1 MFVSPQI
8 SGSWQSLAADK
19 HEERNLT
26 KWDSRRVFAPR
37 KMSLKTFSIV
47 WKFGANTK
55 HQHDHRDDDIASL
68 NYVKPLK
75 AFLLVSW
82 ELVLCQSANLV
93 KLGSKAIWIFW
104 ISWDFK
110 ILLAGLVVM
119 ASLVLMLHYE
129 FITAS
134 FLSLLED
141 CGYKYTE
148 VYLGSSLY
156 LIHSNLINESQW
168 NENFLIPR
176 EFSKTKTMPSLS

>member
-55 HQHDHRDDDIASL
+55 HQHDHRDDDIAPL

-82 ELVLCQSANLV
+82 ELVLCQLANLAP
-93 KLGSKAIWIFW
+93 KLFGYFELVE
-104 ISWDFK
+104 
-110 ILLAGLVVM
+110 ILKYCWLVVM

-148 VYLGSSLY
+148 VYLGSSLN